1 VKPAELLD
9 AVGVRL
15 GDLVVDRHD
24 RLGDAT
30 IEVPRAAIRDVL
42 LRLRDDP
49 ELRFNVLMDLTG
61 VDYPDRDPRFE
72 VVYHLA
78 SFELEPAAGEFPRVR
93 GRLRIRVRVPEE
105 PCSVPSVAG
114 VFVAANW
121 MEREA
126 WDMYGIRFD
135 GHPDLRRIL
144 LYPEFQGHPLRKD
157 YPKTRRQ
164 PLVGPVN

>member
-1 VKPAELLD
+1 
-9 AVGVRL
+9 
-15 GDLVVDRHD
+15 
-24 RLGDAT
+24 
-30 IEVPRAAIRDVL
+30 
-42 LRLRDDP
+42 
-49 ELRFNVLMDLTG
+49 
-61 VDYPDRDPRFE
+61 
-72 VVYHLA
+72 
-78 SFELEPAAGEFPRVR
+78 
-93 GRLRIRVRVPEE
+93 
-105 PCSVPSVAG
+105 
-114 VFVAANW
+114 